1 MNVKLRLNDQ
11 YTFSI
16 SQEQMQD
23 RLVEVALFCDGRFV
37 PCKYWATTWVGEDYD
52 DDVIRMQDGMEV
64 LDLLCYA
71 KHYIYIEA
79 EEFIWEQEHV

>member
-1 MNVKLRLNDQ
+1 
-11 YTFSI
+11 
-16 SQEQMQD
+16 
-23 RLVEVALFCDGRFV
+23 
-37 PCKYWATTWVGEDYD
+37 
-52 DDVIRMQDGMEV
+52 V